1 MKKIRFGT
9 IHADCLTFDE
19 AIEQIVS
26 LVHAR
31 AGGFVVTPNVD
42 HVVLAETHQG
52 LRDAYH
58 DASLSLADGMPL
70 LWMAKAMGHPLP
82 EKISGSD
89 LVMPLMRRAAR
100 ESMGVYLLGG
110 MPGVADMAAKNLV
123 AEIPHLPIV
132 GTDAPELGFEKDEIT
147 LWQTIDKVREA
158 KPDLV
163 LVALGCPKQELF
175 MRNYKRVLQPAVLLG
190 IGASIDFIA
199 GVQKRSPQWM
209 SKVGLEW
216 VHRLAG
222 DPKRLAHRYLVRDRA
237 IGGIFVRMMRTPA
250 EERAFEA

>member
-19 AIEQIVS
+19 AIDRIVA

-42 HVVLAETHQG
+42 HVVLAETNQG

-58 DASLSLADGMPL
+58 DAALSLADGMPL

-89 LVMPLMRRAAR
+89 LMMPLLRRAAR
-100 ESMGVYLLGG
+100 DSLGVYLLGG
-110 MPGVADMAAKNLV
+110 MPGVADTAARKLV
-123 AEIPHLPIV
+123 EEIPHLAVV
-132 GTDAPELGFEKDEIT
+132 GTDAPELGFEKDDIT

-158 KPDLV
+158 KPT
-163 LVALGCPKQELF
+163 
-175 MRNYKRVLQPAVLLG
+175 
-190 IGASIDFIA
+190 S
-199 GVQKRSPQWM
+199 
-209 SKVGLEW
+209 
-216 VHRLAG
+216 
-222 DPKRLAHRYLVRDRA
+222 
-237 IGGIFVRMMRTPA
+237 
-250 EERAFEA
+250 

>member
-19 AIEQIVS
+19 AIERIVA
-26 LVHAR
+26 LAR
-31 AGGFVVTPNVD
+31 AREGGYVVTPNVD
-42 HVVLAETHQG
+42 HIVLAETHQG

-58 DASLSLADGMPL
+58 DAALALADGMPL

-89 LVMPLMRRAAR
+89 LMMPLMRRAAR
-100 ESMGVYLLGG
+100 ESLGVYLLGG
-110 MPGVADMAAKNLV
+110 MPGVADRAAKRLV
-123 AEIPHLPIV
+123 GEIPQLAIV

-175 MRNYKRVLQPAVLLG
+175 MRNYMRVLVPAVLIG
-190 IGASIDFIA
+190 VGASIDFIA
-199 GVQKRSPQWM
+199 GVQKRSPRWM
-209 SKVGLEW
+209 STIGFEW
-216 VHRLAG
+216 LHRLAS
-222 DPKRLAHRYLVRDRA
+222 DPRRLAHRYLIRDRA
-237 IGGIFVRMMRTPA
+237 IGSIFVRMMRLPVS
-250 EERAFEA
+250 ERAFEG